1 MQVRLLGSV
10 DVLVNGESRPV
21 HGLRRK
27 AVLATL
33 ALHCGE
39 IVSTSRLVDVVWGE
53 SAPSTAVNTLQRHVS
68 HLRGVLGSKA
78 AICARPPGYLL
89 DLDGDRTDVQLA
101 EELFRRGTQ
110 SPDPVHGSLHLHTA
124 LTLWRGSPL
133 ADVAGIVW
141 LEEQAGRLDLLR
153 LRIKRALIDAKLAAG
168 EHAQLI
174 PDLEQMVAGHPLDE
188 QIHAQL
194 MLALYRCARQADA
207 LAVYRHLRQRLDE
220 ELGLD
225 PSQVLCDLETAIL
238 RQDPALD
245 VPARVIELPVVSAAG
260 PIPAQLPPAVPGF
273 AGRGAELA
281 SLDAILAAP
290 GSAGIATVVISAVS
304 GTAGVG
310 KTALA
315 VHWAYRVASQ
325 FPDGQLYVNLRG
337 FDSDGR
343 ALDQGTAVRGFLD
356 AFGVPSAR
364 IPAGL
369 SAQVGLYRSLLA
381 GKRILVV
388 LDNARDAEQVRPL
401 LPGSPGCLAIVT
413 SRNYLVGLVAIEG
426 AYPLTLDL
434 FSSAEARALLGRRLG
449 ADRVAREPG
458 ATDDIIGGCAGLP
471 LALVIAAARAAAHP
485 GFPLTA
491 LAAELREASAA
502 LNAFHGGDAATDIRA
517 VFSWS
522 YRTLST
528 AAARLFRLLG
538 LHPGPGISAPAA
550 ASLAGIKPGQA
561 RTLLTELARAH
572 LLTEQAPGRYILHD
586 LLRAYAAE
594 QAHAHESD
602 GARRTAIHRMLD
614 HYLHTAEAA
623 ALRINPIRD
632 PITTAPPEPGVT
644 CEHAADY
651 QQALAWF
658 TAERPVLLATIAL
671 APAGFDAH
679 TWQLASALTTFLDRR
694 GYWQDQKA
702 AQTTALAAARR
713 QGDRTGQAT
722 AHRGL
727 GLAYAAVERFDDAR
741 THYLLAMD
749 LFTELGNDTGQ
760 AHTHMSL
767 AWVSAAQCRH
777 AEALKHSR
785 ASLGLYQ
792 AAGRRAGQASA
803 LNNIGWHLAELRNY
817 DEALVYCQQALTI
830 LNDLDDFN
838 SRAHTCDSLGYINH
852 HLGRHREAIVC
863 YQRALDLFRA
873 TGDPYGEATCL
884 GYLGDSYDALGEA
897 DAARQAWTH
906 ALHIFNQL
914 DHPDADQVRAK
925 LLSRTTQTSQQ
936 R

>member
-471 LALVIAAARAAAHP
+471 LLPVIQGERGGVIAGERVRDVKAPP
-485 GFPLTA
+485 GVAGRGLVFTVS
-491 LAAELREASAA
+491 RGRSVCR
-502 LNAFHGGDAATDIRA
+502 GD
-517 VFSWS
+517 
-522 YRTLST
+522 
-528 AAARLFRLLG
+528 LG
-538 LHPGPGISAPAA
+538 DGGPG
-550 ASLAGIKPGQA
+550 
-561 RTLLTELARAH
+561 
-572 LLTEQAPGRYILHD
+572 
-586 LLRAYAAE
+586 
-594 QAHAHESD
+594 
-602 GARRTAIHRMLD
+602 
-614 HYLHTAEAA
+614 
-623 ALRINPIRD
+623 
-632 PITTAPPEPGVT
+632 
-644 CEHAADY
+644 
-651 QQALAWF
+651 
-658 TAERPVLLATIAL
+658 
-671 APAGFDAH
+671 
-679 TWQLASALTTFLDRR
+679 
-694 GYWQDQKA
+694 
-702 AQTTALAAARR
+702 
-713 QGDRTGQAT
+713 
-722 AHRGL
+722 
-727 GLAYAAVERFDDAR
+727 
-741 THYLLAMD
+741 
-749 LFTELGNDTGQ
+749 
-760 AHTHMSL
+760 
-767 AWVSAAQCRH
+767 
-777 AEALKHSR
+777 
-785 ASLGLYQ
+785 
-792 AAGRRAGQASA
+792 
-803 LNNIGWHLAELRNY
+803 
-817 DEALVYCQQALTI
+817 
-830 LNDLDDFN
+830 
-838 SRAHTCDSLGYINH
+838 
-852 HLGRHREAIVC
+852 
-863 YQRALDLFRA
+863 
-873 TGDPYGEATCL
+873 
-884 GYLGDSYDALGEA
+884 
-897 DAARQAWTH
+897 
-906 ALHIFNQL
+906 
-914 DHPDADQVRAK
+914 
-925 LLSRTTQTSQQ
+925 
-936 R
+936 